1 MRRAGP
7 SNHPPCPPRPLPLP
21 LPRINDENPLAIASR
36 TAQRHNFAT
45 PLDEVD
51 AAARILDP
59 VLGPLL
65 EAEGREDATCAPAYG
80 SFLKDYHPCE
90 W

>member
-1 MRRAGP
+1 LWTV
-7 SNHPPCPPRPLPLP
+7 NE
-21 LPRINDENPLAIASR
+21 ENPVEVGRKTFLKSG
-36 TAQRHNFAT
+36 FVT

-59 VLGPLL
+59 VIEPLGF
-65 EAEGREDATCAPAYG
+65 AQREGGGMCTPAWG
-80 SFLKDYHPCE
+80 SFLKDYHAVE

>member
-1 MRRAGP
+1 MH
-7 SNHPPCPPRPLPLP
+7 SISW
-21 LPRINDENPLAIASR
+21 INDENPLDKATRISEE
-36 TAQRHNFAT
+36 HNFAT

-59 VLGPLL
+59 IISPLCR
-65 EAEGREDATCAPAYG
+65 AEFRDDKMCSPPYG
-80 SFLKDYHPCE
+80 CFLKDYFLSE

>member
-1 MRRAGP
+1 MGRKTFLKSG
-7 SNHPPCPPRPLPLP
+7 
-21 LPRINDENPLAIASR
+21 
-36 TAQRHNFAT
+36 FVT

-59 VLGPLL
+59 VLAPLGF
-65 EAEGREDATCAPAYG
+65 AEGEGRGQCSPAWG
-80 SFLKDYHPCE
+80 SFMKDYHVVE

>member
-1 MRRAGP
+1 MEVGRKTFLKSG
-7 SNHPPCPPRPLPLP
+7 
-21 LPRINDENPLAIASR
+21 
-36 TAQRHNFAT
+36 FVT

-59 VLGPLL
+59 VIEPLSF
-65 EAEGREDATCAPAYG
+65 AQREGGGMCTPAWG
-80 SFLKDYHPCE
+80 SFLKDYHAVE

>member
-1 MRRAGP
+1 MGRKTFLKSG
-7 SNHPPCPPRPLPLP
+7 
-21 LPRINDENPLAIASR
+21 
-36 TAQRHNFAT
+36 FVT

-59 VLGPLL
+59 VLEPLGH
-65 EAEGREDATCAPAYG
+65 AQRVGGGQCSPAWG
-80 SFLKDYHPCE
+80 SFMKDYHVVE